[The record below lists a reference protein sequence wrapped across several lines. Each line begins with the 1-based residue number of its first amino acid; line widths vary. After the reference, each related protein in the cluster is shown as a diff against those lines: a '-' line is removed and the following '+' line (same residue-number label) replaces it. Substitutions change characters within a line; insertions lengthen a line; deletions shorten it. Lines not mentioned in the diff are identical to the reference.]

1 MQFILKNIDDTSNL
15 AMILV
20 TCLQKMDQFPA
31 ILLQGDLGSGKTTM
45 TRMLVRRLQGGDQ
58 AEVSSPSFNV
68 MNVYPTLPETAH
80 FDFYRMEGLG
90 LDGTMEE
97 YLYDPNRLSIVEWIN
112 YLPEYLWPDD
122 YILMQWTT
130 EDTVRKIR
138 LSAQGSLGYSLMAC
152 LADMGDAKK
161 LF

>member
-1 MQFILKNIDDTSNL
+1 MQLILKSIEDTSRL
-15 AMILV
+15 ATTLV
-20 TCLQKMDQFPA
+20 TCLQQMDHFPA
-31 ILLQGDLGSGKTTM
+31 ILLEGDLGSGKTTM
-45 TRMLVRRLQGGDQ
+45 TRMIVRLLPGGDQ

-112 YLPEYLWPDD
+112 YLPRHLWPDD

-130 EDTVRKIR
+130 EDPVRKINIT
-138 LSAQGSLGYSLMAC
+138 AQGNLGKALIEC
-152 LADMGDAKK
+152 LAGISAPFMK
-161 LF
+161 